1 MANMPQ
7 SYLTAG
13 TLCRLVSEQPREGG
27 AVSRARRRAGAAKAR
42 GEHWVETRD
51 EASRTGVAIGA
62 WRRYQAVDGPLQSL
76 ALTTYILIAVVPA
89 MLVVVEYLERRP
101 AAFAH
106 HLVTEYDLSKPTA
119 ALVRSVL
126 VEDSS
131 HHLGSALFA
140 IAGALFFGL
149 NFGKVIQL
157 VHLRAWRIELPSKS
171 RDQLRFAYVLLGLY
185 GLLLLLFAQE
195 AVFRHRVSWAGFA
208 LSPLWVVLLVG
219 YFAWAPWLLT
229 HRLLGWRELLPGAA
243 LTALGLVVLMV
254 ISAFVMEHWLNLYAK
269 DYGGFGVVM
278 AIYFWIAL
286 SSAVIVWSAA
296 LGPALAVRRAT

>member
-1 MANMPQ
+1 
-7 SYLTAG
+7 
-13 TLCRLVSEQPREGG
+13 VSEKPHEEG
-27 AVSRARRRAGAAKAR
+27 AVSRARHRAGTARAR
-42 GEHWVETRD
+42 GEEWVASRD

-62 WRRYQAVDGPLQSL
+62 WRRYKAVDGPLQSL
-76 ALTTYILIAVVPA
+76 ALTTYIVIAVVPA
-89 MLVVVEYLERRP
+89 MLVVVEYIETRP
-101 AAFAH
+101 AAFAR
-106 HLVTEYDLSKPTA
+106 HLVSEYDLSKPTA

-157 VHLRAWRIELPSKS
+157 VHVRAWRIDLHSS
-171 RDQLRFAYVLLGLY
+171 VGDQLRFAYVLLGLY

-195 AVFRHRVSWAGFA
+195 KEFGHRVAWVGWS
-208 LSPLWVVLLVG
+208 LSPLWVVLLVA
-219 YFAWAPWLLT
+219 YFTWAPWLLT
-229 HRLLGWRELLPGAA
+229 HRMLDWRDLLPGAA

-278 AIYFWIAL
+278 AIYFWIAF
-286 SSAVIVWSAA
+286 SSAVIVWAAA
-296 LGPALAVRRAT
+296 LGPALAVRRSD